1 MHKPGTPVY
10 ATCTY
15 PIMHVIC
22 PPPPPPPVFTK
33 ALFSVSLGTAVKLK
47 TNDKQRLCKILE
59 AGGGGGGGGN
69 LGALWKMYN
78 WRIVDAPF
86 ATTIVS

>member
-15 PIMHVIC
+15 PIMHIIG
-22 PPPPPPPVFTK
+22 PPPPPVFTK

-47 TNDKQRLCKILE
+47 RNDKQRLCKILE
-59 AGGGGGGGGN
+59 AGVAGN
-69 LGALWKMYN
+69 LGALWKMCN
-78 WRIVDAPF
+78 WRIVDAHF